1 VLQSGIWSNG
11 AAGLAPCLYVEGR
24 GKREEGGGGLSGS
37 VPGGRPTA
45 SGGRR
50 RLLSLGAMEFAQSC
64 GRRLCAMAAGNWR
77 LRSAMDEPAG

>member
-1 VLQSGIWSNG
+1 MALPGWRR
-11 AAGLAPCLYVEGR
+11 ACTWREEGR
-24 GKREEGGGGLSGS
+24 GKMEEGGGGLTGG

-50 RLLSLGAMEFAQSC
+50 RLLSLGAISSGAMEFAQSG

-77 LRSAMDEPAG
+77 LRSAMDKPAG